1 MRRIGLTATNGVKS
15 ATPAL
20 HLLDAIS
27 VTEAESHLQ
36 NTKIV
41 DPQIAQEP
49 ADGRRQPLPEILAV
63 VVHLA
68 TSARAYQ
75 PGNRP
80 QKHFQPITVSQLP
93 AGPQAAAALHPAG
106 T

>member
-1 MRRIGLTATNGVKS
+1 LRSGGLTATNGNKS

-20 HLLDAIS
+20 HLLDTIS

-41 DPQIAQEP
+41 KPQITQEP
-49 ADGRRQPLPEILAV
+49 ADRRRQPLPEILAV
-63 VVHLA
+63 VAHLA
-68 TSARAYQ
+68 TSARVYQ

-80 QKHFQPITVSQLP
+80 QKHFQAITVSQLP
-93 AGPQAAAALHPAG
+93 AGPQAAAALHRAG